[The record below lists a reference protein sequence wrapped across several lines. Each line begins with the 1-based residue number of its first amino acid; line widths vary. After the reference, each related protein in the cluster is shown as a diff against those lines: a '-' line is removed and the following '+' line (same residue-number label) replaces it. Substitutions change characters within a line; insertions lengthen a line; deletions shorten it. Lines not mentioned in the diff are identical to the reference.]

1 MRYIVEQILNEQPH
15 VFLDMDSDSGEEK
28 IWDFCAEDKPK
39 SWVVQLINLY
49 ALKKLIT
56 LNKRKNQEQVIYLSP
71 DEIDAFTKNLSSDPF
86 FLTQAK
92 SCIKGLL
99 KDQKFKTVR
108 MLDKFL
114 PQELKNKLELN

>member
-15 VFLDMDSDSGEEK
+15 VFLDMDSENDEEK

-71 DEIDAFTKNLSSDPF
+71 EEIDAFTKNLSSDPF

-92 SCIKGLL
+92 SCIKELL

-114 PQELKNKLELN
+114 PQELKKKLELN

>member
-1 MRYIVEQILNEQPH
+1 MRPIVEQILNEQPH
-15 VFLDMDSDSGEEK
+15 VFLDMNDETDEK

-56 LNKRKNQEQVIYLSP
+56 LNKKKNQEQIMYLTP

-92 SCIKGLL
+92 SCIKGLIRD
-99 KDQKFKTVR
+99 KKFKTVR

-114 PQELKNKLELN
+114 PSELKTKLELN

>member
-1 MRYIVEQILNEQPH
+1 MRAIVEQILNEQPH
-15 VFLDMDSDSGEEK
+15 VFLDMDDESEEK

-39 SWVVQLINLY
+39 SWIVQLINLY

-56 LNKRKNQEQVIYLSP
+56 LNKKKNREQILYLTRE
-71 DEIDAFTKNLSSDPF
+71 EIDAFTKNLSSDPF

-92 SCIKGLL
+92 SCIKGMIRD
-99 KDQKFKTVR
+99 KKFNTIK

-114 PQELKNKLELN
+114 PSELKTKLELN